1 MVLSFTGS
9 SQRNRDGNSDVGEPG
24 PEPPMATSVSS
35 KSLSVRTP
43 VSARTASTLLT
54 LSMAPSQMNSL
65 TLYLALSA
73 SMTEASATESDTI
86 AMTEPSR
93 GATL

>member
-1 MVLSFTGS
+1 MIFAGS
-9 SQRNRDGNSDVGEPG
+9 SQRSSAGSNDVGEPG
-24 PEPPMATSVSS
+24 PEPPTTTSFSS
-35 KSLSVRTP
+35 RSLNVRTP

-54 LSMAPSQMNSL
+54 RSMAPSQMNSL

-73 SMTEASATESDTI
+73 SMTEARATESDTI

-93 GATL
+93 GATLYT